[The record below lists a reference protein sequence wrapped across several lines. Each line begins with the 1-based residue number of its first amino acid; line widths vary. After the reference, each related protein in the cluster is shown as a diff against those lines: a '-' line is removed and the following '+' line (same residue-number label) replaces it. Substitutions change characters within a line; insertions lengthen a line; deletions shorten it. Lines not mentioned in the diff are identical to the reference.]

1 MFIEIREHWNFAN
14 FVSGHFENKNDIE
27 CNFQHYQSIPHFKI
41 TLHINCYWNKR
52 TLKFCLFC
60 RRPFWKW
67 RSFTRDFFFVRIFY
81 QAYLI
86 YMLSLAEIPLWGQ
99 RFWHVHGF
107 HSNSG
112 HLENSKTWMHLLSW
126 GSTFLWSLVKIGS
139 SFSENL
145 VGQVHSEKKKKRN
158 NNNNNNN
165 NNN

>member
-1 MFIEIREHWNFAN
+1 MQFSSLPINSSLQNNPRYKLLLKSENIEILLILSAA
-14 FVSGHFENKNDIE
+14 I
-27 CNFQHYQSIPHFKI
+27 
-41 TLHINCYWNKR
+41 
-52 TLKFCLFC
+52 LKMAAIYS
-60 RRPFWKW
+60 R
-67 RSFTRDFFFVRIFY
+67 FFLVRIFY

-112 HLENSKTWMHLLSW
+112 HLENSKTWMHLLRW
-126 GSTFLWSLVKIGS
+126 RSTFLWSLVKIGS

-145 VGQVHSEKKKKRN
+145 VGQVHSEKKKRN

-165 NNN
+165 NSNNN